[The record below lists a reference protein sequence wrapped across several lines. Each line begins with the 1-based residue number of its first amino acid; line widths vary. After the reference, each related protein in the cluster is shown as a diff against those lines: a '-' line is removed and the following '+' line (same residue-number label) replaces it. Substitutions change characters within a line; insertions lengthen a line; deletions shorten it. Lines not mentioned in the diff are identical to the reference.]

1 MTNLSDSKPLRDCN
15 GEVIRLIDPTARNK
29 YTRSGDRYQ
38 APRMVNTVLKE
49 FPNTYDRIGHD
60 VDTDGPYP

>member
-29 YTRSGDRYQ
+29 YTRSGDQYQ
-38 APRMVNTVLKE
+38 APKMVNTVLTE
-49 FPNTYDRIGHD
+49 HPTSYEPWGHD